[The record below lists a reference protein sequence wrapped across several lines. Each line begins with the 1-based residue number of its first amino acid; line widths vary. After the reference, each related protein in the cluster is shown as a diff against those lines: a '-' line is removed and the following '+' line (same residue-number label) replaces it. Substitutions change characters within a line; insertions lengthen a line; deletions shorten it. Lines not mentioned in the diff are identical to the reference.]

1 MYTPPVNNS
10 WNEFKGNW
18 FNVTRGGFNYLLTNK
33 FDALPTIY
41 HRLAFAILKKSVTK
55 KYQTPEGFNIENNR
69 EMLSHGQIFIE
80 ENLSWPPMFHNIS
93 VGPTVEDTDIHVLD
107 VGSNV
112 GFFTQWLGSKIPN
125 LTYHLFDPVESHNLR
140 AAQINWDNRS
150 LLNKPNSRQFILLNT
165 VAVGA
170 EEKDEVTFNVGE
182 LVTKNIPR
190 TTLAQVKVNQITID
204 SYNKNTPYR
213 FYLCLKIDTDG
224 MNLEVLQG
232 AVKTLPFVKWLLIE
246 KESGHDLVHQF
257 LKRNRFDFQGMTSS
271 SDMVYLNSTAENNCM
286 SEHFDVVG
294 YKQLELPNL
303 NLESKTCGVD

>member
-18 FNVTRGGFNYLLTNK
+18 KNVTKGGIKYLVNNNLK
-33 FDALPTIY
+33 ALPALY
-41 HRLAFAILKKSVTK
+41 NRLAFAMLKKSVTNVYK
-55 KYQTPEGFNIENNR
+55 TPEGFYLENNR

-80 ENLSWPPMFHNIS
+80 ENLSWPPMFRNIS
-93 VGPTVEDTDIHVLD
+93 VGPTVESTDIHVLD

-112 GFFTQWLGSKIPN
+112 GFFSQWLGSKIPN

-140 AAQINWDNRS
+140 AAQLNWGSGDS
-150 LLNKPNSRQFILLNT
+150 ILKGPCSKQFILLNT

-170 EEKDEVTFNVGE
+170 EDKDEVTFNVGE
-182 LVTKNIPR
+182 LVTKNTPR
-190 TTLAQVKVNQITID
+190 TTLAQVKVSQITID

-232 AVKTLPFVKWLLIE
+232 AVNTLPFVKWILIE
-246 KESGHDLVHQF
+246 KESEHQLVHQF
-257 LKRNRFDFQGMTSS
+257 LKKHRFDFQGMTSS
-271 SDMVYLNSTAENNCM
+271 SDMVYLNSNAENNCI
-286 SEHFDVVG
+286 SSRQIF
-294 YKQLELPNL
+294 KQLELPNL
-303 NLESKTCGVD
+303 NLESKSDGVD